1 MVWAASESMNVSDCD
16 ANGVPWVA
24 PLWGSAGRMVL
35 VQFAADGVLCWCM
48 GTPKTGM
55 NPLKSFDGHLLRHGT
70 RLAKAKGAAHKA
82 RFF

>member
-1 MVWAASESMNVSDCD
+1 
-16 ANGVPWVA
+16 
-24 PLWGSAGRMVL
+24 MVL